1 MSERLSGA
9 GRPCASTPVLLRHV
23 QRPFDDCDSLAG
35 DFSAVVQLPSKS
47 LGKAWSR
54 YPERTYRTPQGN
66 VCVPFCEWAKASS
79 AQCKAAED
87 VKADAFV
94 SNTVR
99 DAVGAWRDS
108 VIRFESGV
116 RMFEAE
122 RRNTLLDASNNKP
135 ANTRHLRGFGMG
147 AYRVQLDAIGAL
159 RQAASAA
166 DARGTQAGDAESR
179 SEGEQ
184 IRQHLTKL
192 CDATRKTTHIS
203 LGNRL
208 AMLDRELA
216 EVKVLNELT
225 SVAQR
230 ERLKGGASVPL
241 RLARRGD
248 QYVLKPAKTHSVL
261 DSKQRRARSEAA
273 SLALL
278 LGLPASATVTL
289 DTLRERGFGCPG
301 NGFLS
306 IDAPEYLG
314 DGHGKQWVLARAR
327 DLMRQKDEGES
338 LLNALDDRYDRHD
351 VPDPVRLLPDD
362 EQFEDEAVA
371 AFGAWP
377 ERRQST
383 PELPTNDLRVRRW
396 STDGND
402 LPEADRY
409 GMTTFG
415 KGQTQVLKVEYGF
428 EMEEPSGGESS
439 SGIGSDNSSANTS
452 DSISDERLAEPPS
465 PRRKTPPAPPLRKSS
480 LPPDDRFGHLVKGQ
494 LSTEQRET
502 HEWISAWC
510 EPLAAVWDSAQTRD
524 EIVQTFESKFDP
536 DSARADEI
544 AARACRIATNLLQA
558 KADPLNTTTG
568 QRRVGFER
576 TLDEIEPSY
585 SPGKSV
591 ICAIAIRL
599 EVLRDWAETIAA
611 GPLQKRIKDVASAM
625 VWSDFSE
632 ALFEELNR
640 CQSGDD
646 LAQCMLAAVQRVDP
660 VDVAYKAL
668 VVPAS
673 KRGMNGGIRVAP

>member
-9 GRPCASTPVLLRHV
+9 GRLDASIPVLSRYV

-35 DFSAVVQLPSKS
+35 DFSAVVQLPSKA

-66 VCVPFCEWAKASS
+66 VCVSFCEWAKAST

-116 RMFEAE
+116 RVFEAE

-179 SEGEQ
+179 GEGER
-184 IRQHLTKL
+184 IRQHLTTL

-208 AMLDRELA
+208 ALLDRELA

-306 IDAPEYLG
+306 IDAPEYEG

-327 DLMRQKDEGES
+327 DLMCQKDEAET
-338 LLNALDDRYDRHD
+338 LLKALDDRYDRHD

-362 EQFEDEAVA
+362 EQFEDVAVA
-371 AFGAWP
+371 AFGPWP
-377 ERRQST
+377 ERRQSAR
-383 PELPTNDLRVRRW
+383 ELLANDLRVRRW

-402 LPEADRY
+402 LPEADRHD
-409 GMTTFG
+409 MTSFG
-415 KGQTQVLKVEYGF
+415 KSQTQVHKVEYGF
-428 EMEEPSGGESS
+428 ETEHPDGGESS
-439 SGIGSDNSSANTS
+439 SSIGSDSS
-452 DSISDERLAEPPS
+452 SDERLTEPPS
-465 PRRKTPPAPPLRKSS
+465 PRRKTPPETPLRKSS
-480 LPPDDRFGHLVKGQ
+480 LPTDDRFGHLVKEP
-494 LSTEQRET
+494 LSTERRDM
-502 HEWISAWC
+502 HNWISARC
-510 EPLAAVWDSAQTRD
+510 EPLAAVWDNARTRD
-524 EIVQTFESKFDP
+524 EIVQIFESKFDP
-536 DSARADEI
+536 DSPQADEI
-544 AARACRIATNLLQA
+544 TARARRIATNLLQA
-558 KADPLNTTTG
+558 KADMSRTTE
-568 QRRVGFER
+568 QRRNRIEC
-576 TLDEIEPSY
+576 TLDDIKPPY
-585 SPGKSV
+585 SPGKTV
-591 ICAIAIRL
+591 ICAIGSRL
-599 EVLRDWAETIAA
+599 EVLGDWAESIGA
-611 GPLQKRIKDVASAM
+611 GQFQTRVKDLASAM
-625 VWSDFSE
+625 VWSEFCE

-640 CQSGDD
+640 CESSDD
-646 LAQCMLAAVQRVDP
+646 LAGCMLAAVQRVNP
-660 VDVAYKAL
+660 PDVAYQAL
-668 VVPAS
+668 VGPAS
-673 KRGMNGGIRVAP
+673 RLGMPGRSRGEA